1 MDNLQRLA
9 DRWKVDPAFHSLVE
23 MIEHGLS
30 SGQYSIQEF
39 REATT
44 LAAWKVA
51 DKTIRPIQVLPG
63 QEVPF

>member
-1 MDNLQRLA
+1 MNDLQRLA
-9 DRWKVDPAFHSLVE
+9 DRYRVDPAFCSLVAL
-23 MIEHGLS
+23 IENGLA

-51 DKTIRPIQVLPG
+51 DRTIRPIQEAPNAR
-63 QEVPF
+63 

>member
-1 MDNLQRLA
+1 MNDLQRLA
-9 DRWKVDPAFHSLVE
+9 DRYRCDPSFASLVGL
-23 MIEHGLS
+23 IENGLA

-51 DKTIRPIQVLPG
+51 DRTIRPIM
-63 QEVPF
+63 VPEPK